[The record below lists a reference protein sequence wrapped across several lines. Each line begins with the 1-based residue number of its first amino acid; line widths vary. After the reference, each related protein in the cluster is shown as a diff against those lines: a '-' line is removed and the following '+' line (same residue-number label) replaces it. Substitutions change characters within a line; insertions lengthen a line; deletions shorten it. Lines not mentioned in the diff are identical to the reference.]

1 MKWPVRLQ
9 KVFANMIPLSAK
21 NRFPY
26 LAKIIFS
33 ALALLTGSGSVM
45 AAGTLPVPTVTIYPG
60 DNITTQVLRDRRF
73 SDRFMALGG
82 YLRDYEKLVGKVAR
96 RTLVRG
102 KPIPTSA
109 VRQPFAV
116 RNGQV
121 VTLQFKSGSLFIMTK
136 AISLK
141 SAAAGE
147 FISTRNVDTGRTVM
161 GMVQTDGSV
170 LVLGK

>member
-1 MKWPVRLQ
+1 MG
-9 KVFANMIPLSAK
+9 
-21 NRFPY
+21 
-26 LAKIIFS
+26 IIFA
-33 ALALLTGSGSVM
+33 ALSFFSGSGSVM

-60 DNITTQVLRDRRF
+60 DNITLQVLRDRRF

-82 YLRDYEKLVGKVAR
+82 YFHDYEKLVGKVAR

-102 KPIPTSA
+102 KPIALNS

-121 VTLQFKSGSLFIMTK
+121 VTLQFKSGVLHIITK

-147 FISTRNVDTGRTVM
+147 YISTRNVDTGKTVV

-170 LVLGK
+170 LVLAR